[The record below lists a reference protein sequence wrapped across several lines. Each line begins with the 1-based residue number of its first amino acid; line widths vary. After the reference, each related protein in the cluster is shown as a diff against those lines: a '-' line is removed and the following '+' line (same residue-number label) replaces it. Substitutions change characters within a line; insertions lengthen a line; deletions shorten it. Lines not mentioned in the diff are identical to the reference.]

1 MIGTMRQAQTDPSTE
16 TRVAFLSTG
25 GTVACTADAAGDLRP
40 TLTARDLLRAAG
52 ADTDGAV
59 TGRDVMTLDS
69 SSLTLADIDALL
81 AAVVAAH
88 RDGAEAVVVTHG
100 TDSLEETAMAVD
112 RMVGVPVVLTA
123 AQRPADDPDPDGPA
137 NIRAALAE
145 ARRLPAAPRIVVGG
159 SCPAYGATKR
169 HTTDLDAFRVDPA
182 TRRPA
187 PLTADPAPLDG
198 LRVDIVT
205 AYAGAPRDTVD
216 AALDAGADGLVVAA
230 MGSGNIGDDLDA
242 GVRRALDAGV
252 PVLVASRVAAGGVH
266 LVYGGAGGG
275 SSLARHGA
283 RSAGA
288 LSPAQARM
296 SLLCEL
302 AVARRDGDGS

>member
-1 MIGTMRQAQTDPSTE
+1 MRQAQTDPSTE
-16 TRVAFLSTG
+16 TRIAFLSTG

-40 TLTARDLLRAAG
+40 TLTARDLLRTAG

-145 ARRLPAAPRIVVGG
+145 AR
-159 SCPAYGATKR
+159 
-169 HTTDLDAFRVDPA
+169 
-182 TRRPA
+182 
-187 PLTADPAPLDG
+187 
-198 LRVDIVT
+198 
-205 AYAGAPRDTVD
+205 
-216 AALDAGADGLVVAA
+216 
-230 MGSGNIGDDLDA
+230 
-242 GVRRALDAGV
+242 
-252 PVLVASRVAAGGVH
+252 
-266 LVYGGAGGG
+266 
-275 SSLARHGA
+275 
-283 RSAGA
+283 
-288 LSPAQARM
+288 
-296 SLLCEL
+296 
-302 AVARRDGDGS
+302 